1 MSEYDRENFFCT
13 KKELTSSLLY
23 DKVKNA
29 LLWKSMGT
37 TVRKNK
43 VKQGFQH
50 FNMQCNPEK
59 NKYEE

>member
-1 MSEYDRENFFCT
+1 MAERIFLQ
-13 KKELTSSLLY
+13 KKELTSCILC

-37 TVRKNK
+37 TVQKNK

-50 FNMQCNPEK
+50 FNMHCNPEK